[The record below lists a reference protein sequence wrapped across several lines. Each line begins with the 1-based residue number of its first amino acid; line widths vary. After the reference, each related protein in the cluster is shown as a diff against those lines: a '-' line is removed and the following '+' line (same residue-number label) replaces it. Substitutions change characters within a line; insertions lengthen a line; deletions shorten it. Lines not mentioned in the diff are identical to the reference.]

1 MILLH
6 FQASRES
13 AENDL
18 GEDIVYAQH
27 PTAIANDQYG
37 RVEQQTSIQYVTP
50 QQYEK
55 GTHQFVLHK
64 KESIVKTHMYKYLYA
79 FLNFIK

>member
-1 MILLH
+1 MP
-6 FQASRES
+6 ES
-13 AENDL
+13 AENHL

-37 RVEQQTSIQYVTP
+37 KVEQQTSIQYVTP

-55 GTHQFVLHK
+55 GKHFRL
-64 KESIVKTHMYKYLYA
+64 SIM
-79 FLNFIK
+79 